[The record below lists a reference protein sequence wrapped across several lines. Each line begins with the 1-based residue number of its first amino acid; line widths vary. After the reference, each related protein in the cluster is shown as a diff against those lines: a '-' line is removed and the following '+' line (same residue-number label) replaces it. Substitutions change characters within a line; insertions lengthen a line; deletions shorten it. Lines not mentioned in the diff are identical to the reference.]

1 MQLLTLFPDG
11 FYARPTR
18 LDDAAA
24 VAEQLNACSIADTG
38 SPGTHPDELRSDW
51 QQPSVNLAND
61 SIVVLAS
68 DGAIVGHAPV
78 WDSAPHVRPHLSA
91 DVHPVYRGRGIGT
104 ALCAWGEARAQ
115 QAILKAPEG
124 ARVAVREFILGADE
138 SARRLLD
145 ARGFALVRHNL
156 RMLIEL
162 EAPPPKPQVPDGL
175 TIRPFVRGQDEEA
188 FVTAM
193 QEGFRDSWGF
203 IETPLEDDLREW
215 KAFMDS
221 TPHFDPELFLLAVD
235 DGEIAGTLCGLS
247 RPGESPEK
255 GWIFGLC
262 VLRPWRRR
270 GLAQA
275 LLLHSFGQLYD
286 RGMWRIGLGVD
297 ADSLTGA
304 TRLYQKVGM
313 RVERRYEMWDKE
325 LRPGIESATQSLN

>member
-1 MQLLTLFPDG
+1 MQLPTPLPDG
-11 FYARPTR
+11 FHARPTV

-51 QQPSVNLAND
+51 QQPSVDLAND

-68 DGAIVGHAPV
+68 DGAFAGHAIV
-78 WDSAPHVRPHLSA
+78 WDSTPHVRPHLSA
-91 DVHPVYRGRGIGT
+91 DVHPAYRGRGIGT

-115 QAILKAPEG
+115 QTIPKAPEG
-124 ARVAVREFILGADE
+124 GRVAVREFILGTDE
-138 SARRLLD
+138 AARRLLGV
-145 ARGFALVRHNL
+145 RGFALVRHNL
-156 RMLIEL
+156 RMLIKL
-162 EAPPPKPQVPDGL
+162 DAPPPEPQVPDGL
-175 TIRPFVRGQDEEA
+175 TIRSFVRGQDEEA
-188 FVTAM
+188 FAVAL

-215 KAFMDS
+215 KAFMEN
-221 TPHFDPELFLLAVD
+221 TPHFDPELFLLAM
-235 DGEIAGTLCGLS
+235 DGRRIAGTLCGVS
-247 RPGESPEK
+247 QPGEGPNK

-304 TRLYQKVGM
+304 TRLYEKVGM
-313 RVERRYEMWDKE
+313 RVERRHELWEKE